1 VFLRLISAISVGGG
15 GEMQGRSSERSD
27 YRNTVR
33 ELVVRNERL
42 AMEVAKLQ
50 EINRNIRTQLQAAI
64 IANLRLSNLSKKV
77 EQATQTQEHSS
88 RGEGHAH
95 DPHRPAQQ
103 RKESKRVRSHRRSS
117 AEFDFTS
124 ANFDDI
130 GAPVRSPLMHLPVN
144 LMNDRRTF
152 SPVPAR
158 RNGGITNDEL
168 IGNENNAP
176 SPIQARVTA
185 ALSQRLSSVG
195 SPSDP
200 QRPGAVSEEE
210 EPKSTRSQRSVR
222 KPVSYQEPSLR
233 VKVRKGF
240 KFFRF

>member
-1 VFLRLISAISVGGG
+1 MHS
-15 GEMQGRSSERSD
+15 RSSERSD

-42 AMEVAKLQ
+42 AIEVAKLQ
-50 EINRNIRTQLQAAI
+50 EINRNIRTQLHAAI
-64 IANLRLSNLSKKV
+64 IANLRLCNSSKKV
-77 EQATQTQEHSS
+77 EQATQTQELNS
-88 RGEGHAH
+88 RGEGHARG
-95 DPHRPAQQ
+95 PQRPAQQ
-103 RKESKRVRSHRRSS
+103 RKESGRVRSHRRSS

-144 LMNDRRTF
+144 LMNDRQTF
-152 SPVPAR
+152 SPVPPR
-158 RNGGITNDEL
+158 RTGGVTNDK
-168 IGNENNAP
+168 IVGNENKAP

-185 ALSQRLSSVG
+185 ALSQRLSSVE
-195 SPSDP
+195 PTAEP
-200 QRPGAVSEEE
+200 QRQATVSEEE
-210 EPKSTRSQRSVR
+210 ETKSTRSQRSVR